1 MRPIWRG
8 KMIFCI
14 FLE

>member
-1 MRPIWRG
+1 MS

-14 FLE
+14 FL